1 MVAKVNSLLTFL
13 IIFNI
18 APPILLILHPCKIF
32 SSCLSRYRLNGFVM
46 NIFVD
51 KLQGCYRDG
60 LEEGRDMRSFSSLYF
75 ILRMAIC
82 LMVYIG
88 WKIQS
93 RSSYRSFAGAWI
105 SAGTVF
111 FIMAL
116 FIALIKPYKVTY
128 MSFLDTFLLSN
139 LALTLYLFA
148 TSVPYMLH
156 VARILLLSPIAGFL
170 LIIFYNKFNI
180 KSTCLKLKQVLTP
193 KQSSSSAKTQNSI
206 SDAEK
211 QPLIQPVSKNLNN

>member
-1 MVAKVNSLLTFL
+1 
-13 IIFNI
+13 
-18 APPILLILHPCKIF
+18 
-32 SSCLSRYRLNGFVM
+32 M

-82 LMVYIG
+82 LIAYIS
-88 WKIQS
+88 Q
-93 RSSYRSFAGAWI
+93 SYRSFAGAWI

-128 MSFLDTFLLSN
+128 MSFLDIFLFSN

-180 KSTCLKLKQVLTP
+180 KSTCLKLKKLLTP